1 MASIKLKGDTS
12 GEVTIS
18 APAVA
23 GTTTLELPTTS
34 STLATQ
40 NSLGVRNLIINGDMR
55 IAQRG
60 TSSTGLTGDN
70 FNYNSVD
77 RFQTVLF
84 TTTSVWTQSQSTDVP
99 TGQGFSNSLKMDCTT
114 ADASLDAGTNITIEH
129 KMEGQNLQHL
139 KKGTASAES
148 LTLSFWVKSNK
159 TGTYIVELD
168 DNDNARNI
176 NNAYTI
182 NAADTWEKKTITID
196 GDTTGTLD
204 NDNGHSLRIIWW
216 LAVGSNYS
224 SGTLQTSW
232 GSTVNANRAVGQVN
246 LADST
251 SNYINIT
258 GVQLEVGDAIPFE
271 HRPYDMELARC
282 QRYCVAYGGVGTYE
296 PFGIGVETSG
306 TNASIQLGLPV
317 TMRGSISLTASNVG
331 NINVSDGVAFA
342 TVTAIN
348 IDQRGFQQVMF
359 NAGVASGLSAARAC
373 RLIANNSLAP
383 RIIFTSEL

>member
-1 MASIKLKGDTS
+1 MASIKLSGNTS
-12 GEVTIS
+12 GEITIS
-18 APAVA
+18 SPDVS
-23 GTTTLELPTTS
+23 GTHTLTLPSATE
-34 STLATQ
+34 TLATQ

-60 TSSTGLTGDN
+60 TSTSGLTGDN

-159 TGTYIVELD
+159 TGTYIVEID

-176 NNAYTI
+176 NNSYTI
-182 NAADTWEKKTITID
+182 NAANTWEKKTITID
-196 GDTTGTLD
+196 GDTSGTLD
-204 NDNGHSLRIIWW
+204 NDNGHSLRVIWW
-216 LAVGSNYS
+216 LAVGSNYT

-258 GVQLEVGDAIPFE
+258 GVQLEVGTEATPFE

-282 QRYCVAYGGVGTYE
+282 QRYYFQYTGDTGFRFSTGYVQATTLSWHFVY
-296 PFGIGVETSG
+296 P
-306 TNASIQLGLPV
+306 PV
-317 TMRGSISLTASNVG
+317 TMRSGPTLSYANWEVKDPTTRAIS
-331 NINVSDGVAFA
+331 
-342 TVTAIN
+342 
-348 IDQRGFQQVMF
+348 
-359 NAGVASGLSAARAC
+359 
-373 RLIANNSLAP
+373 SLAVDQIGANEVYILATITGGTAGNGCQF
-383 RIIFTSEL
+383 RATADGAYMKFDAEL